1 VTSKPTP
8 QRRRYPWEQPATSK
22 PAAVPEPP
30 RPALSP
36 APVPRLAL
44 SIKELSAALGV
55 SMATIQSWQRAGI
68 APPSFVLPA
77 TKRRLF
83 PVASVERWLLDRAA
97 EADVD
102 HQGRTDGE
110 GTP

>member
-1 VTSKPTP
+1 MRAS
-8 QRRRYPWEQPATSK
+8 SGK
-22 PAAVPEPP
+22 PAPVPEPP

-44 SIKELSAALGV
+44 SIREVASALGV
-55 SMATIQSWQRAGI
+55 SVATVQSWQRAGI

-83 PVASVERWLLDRAA
+83 PLLAVERWLLDRAA
-97 EADVD
+97 EAGVD
-102 HQGRTDGE
+102 QDPVGDQHE
-110 GTP
+110 P